1 MTWEKSWLCLKPTY
15 YALTQHGYVH
25 QIRKQLKSI
34 TLGCKDGN
42 VKNTYLSV
50 VSHCVVTHTNQ
61 VFWQNLGMM
70 GHFSWLGAR
79 KKSRGASAAKIR
91 KPDITPSTQ
100 SNLFPKL
107 ICFFYVETHKVSTS
121 IRGGFHVLLHKKFLE
136 QVHSARSS
144 CTADARPL
152 NGFENGLNLAEN
164 RIEYVLLTTW
174 DGNSIYF
181 SANRAR
187 PIAKV
192 TVKWVYR
199 MEFPYE

>member
-1 MTWEKSWLCLKPTY
+1 MKVIMTRGILYLETKYRNECFYILRHPISKYTNECFYVLRHPT
-15 YALTQHGYVH
+15 
-25 QIRKQLKSI
+25 
-34 TLGCKDGN
+34 
-42 VKNTYLSV
+42 
-50 VSHCVVTHTNQ
+50 
-61 VFWQNLGMM
+61 F
-70 GHFSWLGAR
+70 
-79 KKSRGASAAKIR
+79 
-91 KPDITPSTQ
+91 TPSTQ
-100 SNLFPKL
+100 LNLFPKL
-107 ICFFYVETHKVSTS
+107 MCFFYVETHKVSTS

-199 MEFPYE
+199 MEIPYE